1 MGPSSAGC
9 GDDSMAAPASHIGS
23 LAMEPFAEESAQ
35 RILGIFKA
43 REIRASESLFWSDLA
58 TAFIEDH
65 WQRADFLSGME
76 YAAEQGL
83 IEMLSSDLVKLTH
96 AGFEVM

>member
-1 MGPSSAGC
+1 
-9 GDDSMAAPASHIGS
+9 
-23 LAMEPFAEESAQ
+23 MEPFAEESAQ

-43 REIRASESLFWSDLA
+43 REVGAGETLIWSDLA
-58 TAFIEDH
+58 TAFIEDR

>member
-1 MGPSSAGC
+1 MMGRPT
-9 GDDSMAAPASHIGS
+9 AAPAQTMAGA
-23 LAMEPFAEESAQ
+23 LAMRPFAEESAQ

-43 REIRASESLFWSDLA
+43 RDVRAGDTLVWGDLA
-58 TAFIEDH
+58 TAFIADR

-83 IEMLSSDLVKLTH
+83 IDMRSPDLLTLTPP
-96 AGFEVM
+96 GFEFLYPVHSP

>member
-1 MGPSSAGC
+1 
-9 GDDSMAAPASHIGS
+9 MA
-23 LAMEPFAEESAQ
+23 PFAEESAQ

-43 REIRASESLFWSDLA
+43 REVRAGETLIWSDLA
-58 TAFIEDH
+58 AAFIEDP

-83 IEMLSSDLVKLTH
+83 IEMLSSDLVKLTR

>member
-1 MGPSSAGC
+1 MT
-9 GDDSMAAPASHIGS
+9 
-23 LAMEPFAEESAQ
+23 PFAEESAQ

-43 REIRASESLFWSDLA
+43 REVRAGETLIWSDLV
-58 TAFIEDH
+58 TAFIEDR

-83 IEMLSSDLVKLTH
+83 IEILSSDLVKLTR